1 MLRTQKNFKFKN
13 VFTNLQ
19 KACVAITP
27 LLILIAC
34 GGDSGS
40 STKPADDGREVATV
54 VDMGRCTNERE
65 GDTVYVA
72 EKMADY
78 LCKNRTWVDL
88 STISHSETKHSSSS
102 VAKGTLSAASGNSSA
117 VQGTSS
123 ATPGSHT
130 STSSSS
136 TIAPNSVSGTS
147 AGKESDPAQGFIR
160 ENISVTGVAQKG
172 PFKFGSPLNLYELK
186 KDLSPSGRVYNDE
199 INSNKGDF
207 VIPKV
212 SLAYPYAKL
221 EVAGLYRNEV
231 TGEWSKEPMTLFA
244 LTDFSDKRAQTNSD
258 ERVQVN
264 INLLTHLEYDR
275 ALYLVQKKGYSV
287 YAAKKQAAQE
297 IMTAFE
303 FATAVT
309 YSEDFAIFQNDG
321 VGSGTIAGNGT
332 LLAISALVMGNRSDA
347 EIQTVIDKFR
357 EDIKTDGEWNDLQ
370 TKANMADWARDFK
383 YNTIR
388 AAVKSWNILDIPDYE
403 TYLDVYWNNV
413 YGLGGCSEIRK
424 GTVAPNS
431 NKLSKYYKEYFI
443 CKVDG
448 SKYSWV
454 SATTIEKDTYK
465 WAAGKSGEFKKGN
478 VTDTIYA
485 YNGTK
490 WEVAARETSIGVCGS
505 KNAGVV
511 SEFNGTYYICK
522 NNTWGT
528 ATVLEY
534 DTYGW
539 KAGSEGAVKA
549 GSVNS
554 DKYYVYENGAWRASS
569 GEIENNLGA
578 CVMSREGEVG
588 KSGNIY
594 YICKSSV
601 WTAAIGIEKKLGGC
615 TAKREGEVDLYGN
628 TYYICKNKTW
638 TTASALEYD
647 TYNWISGNE
656 GEVKTGSVNSDKY
669 YIYKNGKWQT
679 ATGIEEKL
687 GGCTVA
693 REGEVNK
700 YSSSYY
706 ICKSKSW
713 TTATALE
720 YDTYGW
726 KAGTEGDVK
735 AGSVNSD
742 KYYIYKNGKWQ
753 IATYAEKDF
762 GGCTADR
769 EGEVNKPECNCPY
782 YICKSKTW
790 TIATELEYD
799 TYGWAAGTEGEVKA
813 GRVNKYKYYV
823 YENGAW
829 RYPKL
834 STITDSRD
842 NQSYKTVM
850 IGTQTWMAQNLNYA
864 YIGVPYKRDA
874 IDSIYIS
881 DSTSWCYEN
890 NSANCS
896 KYGRLY
902 TWAAAMDSVG
912 EWSTNGRGCGM
923 DIKCSSEKPVRGIC
937 PEGWHLPDTTEWR
950 TLFNAVGG
958 EAKAGKMLKS
968 TSGWYD
974 DGDGSD
980 SYSFSALP
988 AGSCYPPYYIYLKQ
1002 KAVFW
1007 SSTEDYPLNSHYA
1020 YSVGFGYYRDS
1031 ASIPSSTYNDKYN
1044 AYSVRCVKD

>member
-1 MLRTQKNFKFKN
+1 MKRCSINRYAVGAVVLAMVNI
-13 VFTNLQ
+13 L
-19 KACVAITP
+19 
-27 LLILIAC
+27 LIAC

-72 EKMADY
+72 EKMTDY

-88 STISHSETKHSSSS
+88 STVSDDEKTLSSSS

-123 ATPGSHT
+123 AT
-130 STSSSS
+130 
-136 TIAPNSVSGTS
+136 SVSGTS

-186 KDLSPSGRVYNDE
+186 KNLNPSGRVYNDE

-212 SLAYPYAKL
+212 SFAYPYAKL
-221 EVAGLYRNEV
+221 EVTGLYRNEV

-275 ALYLVQKKGYSV
+275 ALYLVQEKGYSV

-347 EIQTVIDKFR
+347 EIQSVIDQFR
-357 EDIKTDGEWNDLQ
+357 EDVKTDGEWNDLQ
-370 TKANMADWARDFK
+370 TKTNMADWARDFK
-383 YNTIR
+383 YGTIR

-431 NKLSKYYKEYFI
+431 NKLSKYYNEYFI

-454 SATTIEKDTYK
+454 SATTIEKDTYE
-465 WAAGKSGEFKKGN
+465 WASGKSGEFKKGN
-478 VTDTIYA
+478 VTDTIYT

-490 WEVAARETSIGVCGS
+490 WEVAARETTIGVCGS
-505 KNAGVV
+505 KNAGEV
-511 SEFNGTYYICK
+511 SKFNGIYYICK
-522 NNTWGT
+522 SNAWGT

-539 KAGSEGAVKA
+539 KAGSEGSVKA
-549 GSVNS
+549 GNVNS
-554 DKYYVYENGAWRASS
+554 DKYYVYENGAWRASG

-578 CVMSREGEVG
+578 CVTSREGEVG
-588 KSGNIY
+588 ESGNAY
-594 YICKSSV
+594 YVCKSSV
-601 WTAAIGIEKKLGGC
+601 WTTATGIEKNLGGC
-615 TAKREGEVDLYGN
+615 TAKREGEIDLYGN

-638 TTASALEYD
+638 TIT
-647 TYNWISGNE
+647 
-656 GEVKTGSVNSDKY
+656 
-669 YIYKNGKWQT
+669 
-679 ATGIEEKL
+679 
-687 GGCTVA
+687 
-693 REGEVNK
+693 
-700 YSSSYY
+700 SSSSSSA
-706 ICKSKSW
+706 KMSSSSSSQNAVDPSTVVK
-713 TTATALE
+713 
-720 YDTYGW
+720 
-726 KAGTEGDVK
+726 GTM
-735 AGSVNSD
+735 
-742 KYYIYKNGKWQ
+742 
-753 IATYAEKDF
+753 
-762 GGCTADR
+762 
-769 EGEVNKPECNCPY
+769 
-782 YICKSKTW
+782 
-790 TIATELEYD
+790 
-799 TYGWAAGTEGEVKA
+799 
-813 GRVNKYKYYV
+813 
-823 YENGAW
+823 
-829 RYPKL
+829 
-834 STITDSRD
+834 TDSRD
-842 NQSYKTVM
+842 GQIYKTVK
-850 IGTQTWMAQNLNYA
+850 IGNQTWMAENLNYKTA
-864 YIGVPYKRDA
+864 NSYCYN
-874 IDSIYIS
+874 DSSSY
-881 DSTSWCYEN
+881 
-890 NSANCS
+890 CS

-902 TWAAAMDSVG
+902 TWAAAMDSAG
-912 EWSTNGRGCGM
+912 TWGANGKGCGYN
-923 DIKCSSEKPVRGIC
+923 KTCSPTYPVRGVC
-937 PEGWHLPDTTEWR
+937 PEGWHLPTQTEWK
-950 TLFNAVGG
+950 TLFTAVGG
-958 EAKAGKMLKS
+958 HSAEGRVLKF
-968 TSGWYD
+968 TSGWYSNGNGTD
-974 DGDGSD
+974 AF
-980 SYSFSALP
+980 SFSALP
-988 AGSCYPPYYIYLKQ
+988 AGNRLDDGSYNRKGYEAY
-1002 KAVFW
+1002 FW
-1007 SSTEDYPLNSHYA
+1007 SSTGDDSDLAYRMRLVCNYDNAFLN
-1020 YSVGFGYYRDS
+1020 
-1031 ASIPSSTYNDKYN
+1031 YNNFKYDG
-1044 AYSVRCVKD
+1044 YSVRCLQD

>member
-1 MLRTQKNFKFKN
+1 MAWNKN
-13 VFTNLQ
+13 VKTDAFSNSIIASIARLSL
-19 KACVAITP
+19 VASSLVFIFV
-27 LLILIAC
+27 AC

-54 VDMGRCTNERE
+54 VDMGRCTSERE

-72 EKMADY
+72 EKMTDY

-102 VAKGTLSAASGNSSA
+102 VAKGSLSAASGNSSA
-117 VQGTSS
+117 VLGTSS

-136 TIAPNSVSGTS
+136 AAIPNSVSGTS

-264 INLLTHLEYDR
+264 INLLTHLEYER
-275 ALYLVQKKGYSV
+275 ALYLVQEKGYSV

-347 EIQTVIDKFR
+347 EIQSVIDKFR

-370 TKANMADWARDFK
+370 TKASMADWARDFK
-383 YNTIR
+383 YSTIR

-424 GTVAPNS
+424 GTVAPNN
-431 NKLSKYYKEYFI
+431 NKLSKYYKEYFV

-454 SATTIEKDTYK
+454 PATTIEKDTYE

-478 VTDTIYA
+478 VTDTIYT
-485 YNGTK
+485 YNGSK
-490 WEVAARETSIGVCGS
+490 WEVAARETSVGICGS

-511 SEFNGTYYICK
+511 SKFNGTYYICK
-522 NNTWGT
+522 SNAWGT

-539 KAGSEGAVKA
+539 KAGTEGSVKA
-549 GSVNS
+549 GNVNT

-569 GEIENNLGA
+569 GEIENNLGV
-578 CVMSREGEVG
+578 CVTSREGEVG
-588 KSGNIY
+588 ESENAY
-594 YICKSSV
+594 YICKSSM
-601 WTAAIGIEKKLGGC
+601 WTTATGIEKTLGGC
-615 TAKREGEVDLYGN
+615 TAKREGEIDLYGN

-638 TTASALEYD
+638 T
-647 TYNWISGNE
+647 ISP
-656 GEVKTGSVNSDKY
+656 
-669 YIYKNGKWQT
+669 
-679 ATGIEEKL
+679 
-687 GGCTVA
+687 
-693 REGEVNK
+693 
-700 YSSSYY
+700 SSSSSTK
-706 ICKSKSW
+706 KSSSSSSQNAVDPS
-713 TTATALE
+713 TV
-720 YDTYGW
+720 
-726 KAGTEGDVK
+726 VK
-735 AGSVNSD
+735 GSM
-742 KYYIYKNGKWQ
+742 
-753 IATYAEKDF
+753 
-762 GGCTADR
+762 
-769 EGEVNKPECNCPY
+769 
-782 YICKSKTW
+782 
-790 TIATELEYD
+790 
-799 TYGWAAGTEGEVKA
+799 
-813 GRVNKYKYYV
+813 
-823 YENGAW
+823 
-829 RYPKL
+829 
-834 STITDSRD
+834 TDSRD
-842 NQSYKTVM
+842 DQIYKTVK
-850 IGTQTWMAQNLNYA
+850 IGSQTWMAENLNYKTTNS
-864 YIGVPYKRDA
+864 YCYK
-874 IDSIYIS
+874 DSLSY
-881 DSTSWCYEN
+881 
-890 NSANCS
+890 CS

-912 EWSTNGRGCGM
+912 TWSKNGKGCGYGTT
-923 DIKCSSEKPVRGIC
+923 CSPTYPVRGIC
-937 PEGWHLPDTTEWR
+937 PEGWHLPTKAEFE
-950 TLFNAVGG
+950 TLFTAVGG
-958 EAKAGKMLKS
+958 GSTAGKVLKS
-968 TSGWYD
+968 TTGWTTYRGITNED
-974 DGDGSD
+974 AFA
-980 SYSFSALP
+980 FSALP
-988 AGSCYPPYYIYLKQ
+988 AGYMSSLGSFRGGGDYACL
-1002 KAVFW
+1002 W
-1007 SSTEDYPLNSHYA
+1007 SSTEDFSDYPYYMDLNYHYEYA
-1020 YSVGFGYYRDS
+1020 YLGYYILKYVGF
-1031 ASIPSSTYNDKYN
+1031 
-1044 AYSVRCVKD
+1044 SVRCLQD